1 MDWEFFHGLPLP
13 PINKKMTFTDFISKD
28 NRRQI
33 RNSFP
38 DYFTTFQNDLSSRTL
53 IVKEESGGIT
63 LEFFKNDLS
72 ESKINLNEYLDGI
85 LGNHIEKMN
94 DRLIKHYETNN
105 KFKDNLPLFIIRRH
119 GSYSGDEG
127 SLRRRRGW
135 LVKFN
140 NAWVV
145 YADNF
150 FPRHFFESTY
160 FVDSGSDSEF
170 TNLNLDLK
178 MPYSSGGGR
187 FEKKHRI
194 FPTLTHL
201 SASSNIYLSHLHDLN
216 QSNYWLSNTE
226 VSATTIL
233 GNNSDYKFGYGSIQ
247 NWDNGVNISTDKNY
261 RIIDNNLSNDE
272 IQFLKAYNVRM
283 LSPFNYF
290 PFPKDRHLKFGSL
303 NGESHRLREHVAVYF
318 ENKYKESFNKF
329 RQTARISN

>member
-1 MDWEFFHGLPLP
+1 
-13 PINKKMTFTDFISKD
+13 MTFSDFINKD

-38 DYFTTFQNDLSSRTL
+38 DFFVSFQNDLSNLTL
-53 IVKEESGGIT
+53 KAAEINDAVT
-63 LEFFKNDLS
+63 LEFYKNEILTKELS
-72 ESKINLNEYLDGI
+72 LNDYLDSI
-85 LGNHIEKMN
+85 LGNNVQKIN
-94 DRLIKHYETNN
+94 DRIIANFESGNHFIE
-105 KFKDNLPLFIIRRH
+105 NLPLFIIRRH

-140 NAWVV
+140 NAWIV

-150 FPRHFFESTY
+150 FPRHFFESAY

-170 TNLNLDLK
+170 SSLNMDLK

-216 QSNYWLSNTE
+216 QSNYTLSNIE

-233 GNNSDYKFGYGSIQ
+233 GNNSDNKFGYGLIE
-247 NWDNGVNISTDKNY
+247 NWDNGKQIDGDKNY
-261 RIIDNNLSNDE
+261 RIIDNELSEDE
-272 IQFLKAYNVRM
+272 LNFLKAYNVRM

-290 PFPKDRHLKFGSL
+290 PFPKDRHLKFDSM
-303 NGESHRLREHVAVYF
+303 NGESHTLRNYVEKYL
-318 ENKYKESFNKF
+318 EIKYKDSFNKF
-329 RQTARISN
+329 RQVARIKN